1 MKIFGAILFVCT
13 FSYASSQQGP
23 DRIYKS
29 NIHTAQLF
37 KSGDPF
43 SYPVFKL
50 NTTDQLE
57 LHFDDMDGDVKMY
70 YYTFELRNS
79 DWSKTIL
86 FPFDYVKGFS
96 SVRINTYRQSS
107 ISFTRYTHY
116 QAAVPDRNCLPS
128 RSGNYLLKVFLNG
141 DTSQVVF
148 TKSMVVVD
156 AKTNVAAQVQQPFN
170 GQRMRVDQKLF
181 ITVQTDNRINTLS
194 PQDLKVVV
202 LQNYIWQ
209 TGLYLSKPTIFRG
222 NYYEYSDE
230 NYTSMPAGKEWRWI
244 DLRTLRLISD
254 RMVRLESNKDRT
266 DVYLKPDGERQQQL
280 YVYYRDLNG
289 RYSIETTDNVN
300 PFWQADYAYCH
311 FSFFP
316 PGNMPYDNKDVYIM
330 GDLTNYGTDSEAKMV
345 FNESRGCYEQ
355 TLLLKQGFYNYTYIT
370 KPQAGQTSDPSVSYE
385 NTEGNYWSTENAYTV
400 LVYYRPFGARA
411 DELIGYTTVSSLF
424 QNARD

>member
-1 MKIFGAILFVCT
+1 MKNFLAIVLICT
-13 FSYASSQQGP
+13 VSCTWAQQGP
-23 DRIYKS
+23 DRIYKP
-29 NIHTAQLF
+29 NIRTPQVF
-37 KSGDPF
+37 KSGDTY
-43 SYPVFKL
+43 SYPVLRL
-50 NTTDQLE
+50 NSNDQLE
-57 LHFDDMDGDVKMY
+57 LDFDDMDGDVKMY

-86 FPFDYVKGFS
+86 FPFDYIKGFS

-107 ISFTRYTHY
+107 IAFTRYTHY
-116 QAAVPDRNCLPS
+116 QATVPDRNCIPS

-141 DTSQVVF
+141 DTSQVAF
-148 TKSMVVVD
+148 TKSMIVVD
-156 AKTNVAAQVQQPFN
+156 AKTSVAAQVQQPFN

-181 ITVQTDNRINTLS
+181 ITVQTDNRVNTMG

-209 TGLYLSKPTIFRG
+209 TALNLNKPTIYRG

-244 DLRTLRLISD
+244 DLRSLRLMSD
-254 RMVRLESNKDRT
+254 RMGRIESGKDRT
-266 DVYLKPDGERQQQL
+266 DIYLRPDGERQQQL

-300 PFWQADYAYCH
+300 PYWQTDYAYCH

-316 PGNMPYDNKDVYIM
+316 PGNKPYDGKDVYII
-330 GDLTNYGTDSEAKMV
+330 GDITNYGSDADAKMI

-355 TLLLKQGFYNYTYIT
+355 TLLLKQGFYNYSYMTT
-370 KPQAGQTSDPSVSYE
+370 PQTAKPGSSFSFE
-385 NTEGNYWSTENAYTV
+385 NTEGNYWGTENAYMI
-400 LVYYRPFGARA
+400 LVYYRPFGARV
-411 DELIGYTTVSSLF
+411 DELIGYATVSSLF
-424 QNARD
+424 QNARN

>member
-1 MKIFGAILFVCT
+1 MKYFLTILLICTVC
-13 FSYASSQQGP
+13 SAWSQQGP
-23 DRIYKS
+23 DRIYKP
-29 NIHTAQLF
+29 NIRTPQVF
-37 KSGDPF
+37 KSGDTY
-43 SYPVFKL
+43 SYPVLRL
-50 NTTDQLE
+50 NSNDQLE
-57 LHFDDMDGDVKMY
+57 LDFDDMDGDVKIY

-86 FPFDYVKGFS
+86 FPFDYIKGFS

-107 ISFTRYTHY
+107 IAFARYTHY
-116 QAAVPDRNCLPS
+116 QAAVPDRNCVPS

-148 TKSMVVVD
+148 TKSMIVVD
-156 AKTNVAAQVQQPFN
+156 AKTSVAAQVQQPFN

-181 ITVQTDNRINTLS
+181 ITVQTDNRINTMG

-209 TGLYLSKPTIFRG
+209 TSLNLNKPTIYRG

-244 DLRTLRLISD
+244 DLRSLRLMSD
-254 RMVRLESNKDRT
+254 RMGRIESGKDRT
-266 DVYLKPDGERQQQL
+266 DIYLRPDGERQQQL

-300 PFWQADYAYCH
+300 PYWQTDYAYSH

-316 PGNMPYDNKDVYIM
+316 PGNKPYEGKDVYII
-330 GDLTNYGTDSEAKMV
+330 GDITNYGNDADAKMV
-345 FNESRGCYEQ
+345 FNEGRGCYEQ
-355 TLLLKQGFYNYTYIT
+355 TLLLKQGFYNYSYMTAPQT
-370 KPQAGQTSDPSVSYE
+370 AKPGSSFSFE
-385 NTEGNYWSTENAYTV
+385 NTEGNYWGTENTYMI
-400 LVYYRPFGARA
+400 LVYYRPFGARV
-411 DELIGYTTVSSLF
+411 DELIGYAAVSSLF
-424 QNARD
+424 QNARN